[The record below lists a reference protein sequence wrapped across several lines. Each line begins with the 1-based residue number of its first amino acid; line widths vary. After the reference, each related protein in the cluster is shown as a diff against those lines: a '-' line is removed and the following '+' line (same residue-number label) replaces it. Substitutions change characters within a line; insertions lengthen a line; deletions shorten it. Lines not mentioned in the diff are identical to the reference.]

1 MSRFYIYIFVL
12 FLITSCQ
19 TAKHASLDKQLS
31 VSEKDALTFNY
42 SFVEAAKQKM
52 LGNAD
57 YAVALYTKCLSIDP
71 RSSAALYELAR
82 LNFSAGDL
90 KSSIQ
95 KLELAC
101 KISPKNVWYWL
112 YLGEVYMKAN
122 LVDKTV
128 DTYQKVIQ
136 LEPNNLSYRTTLGRY
151 MLMNAKFQD
160 ALAVYDAAGKLFG
173 VNESVCVG
181 KSQVFLNLND
191 REKAVAEIQKLIDA
205 YPDTIKYLGML
216 AELYNQFHD
225 TDNSLKIYKQ
235 LLKKDSTNA
244 LVQMSMYNFYRSNQN
259 TEDAYP
265 MLLKFFNNKSGDPQK
280 KVGIL
285 LKDYGSQSD
294 ISISKFSEL
303 LSILSSVHPN
313 DNNVLSVKADQLI
326 RERKYK
332 EAKAVLNSIIEQ
344 NPSDMRVWEQIVSLD
359 AQMGDYPLL
368 NKESKT
374 ALELYPNVAFFHLYN
389 GISLYFLHNF
399 SDAVKVLLQ
408 GLDFAAD
415 DQDALLQ
422 FYTYLGES
430 YYKLQMYKESS
441 KYFDD
446 ALSINPLDTY
456 ILNNYSYYLSLRG
469 VDLQKAEAMMI
480 KCIQAS
486 PNNATYLDTY
496 GWVLFTLKKYQEARQ
511 VQASAVRLDAGRNG
525 ILLEHYADI
534 LFKCGEIDDALEY
547 WNKALK
553 TGKYSTLLEKKIQT
567 KNYIE

>member
-1 MSRFYIYIFVL
+1 M
-12 FLITSCQ
+12 
-19 TAKHASLDKQLS
+19 DKQLS

-71 RSSAALYELAR
+71 HSSAALYELAR

-90 KSSIQ
+90 KSAIM

-122 LVDKTV
+122 LVDKTIAS
-128 DTYQKVIQ
+128 YQKVIQ
-136 LEPNNLSYRTTLGRY
+136 LEGNNLSYRMTLARY
-151 MLMNAKFQD
+151 LLMKAHFQE
-160 ALAVYDAAGKLFG
+160 ALATYEAAEKIFG
-173 VNESVCVG
+173 VNETICVG
-181 KSQVFLNLND
+181 KSQVYLNLND
-191 REKAVAEIQKLIDA
+191 QKKAVAEIQKLIAA
-205 YPDTIKYLGML
+205 YPESIKYIGML

-225 TDNSLKIYKQ
+225 TENSLKVYRE
-235 LLKKDSTNA
+235 LLQRDSTNA

-265 MLLKFFNNKSGDPQK
+265 ILLKFFNNKSGEPQK

-285 LKDYGSQSD
+285 LKDFGSQSD
-294 ISISKFSEL
+294 LSMSKFSEL
-303 LSILSSVHPN
+303 LNILHRVHPT
-313 DNNVLSVKADQLI
+313 DNSVLSVKADQLI
-326 RERKYK
+326 REKKYS
-332 EAKAVLNSIIEQ
+332 EAKAILNSIIEQ

-359 AQMGDYPLL
+359 AQMGDYDLL
-368 NKESKT
+368 NKESKK

-399 SDAVKVLLQ
+399 KEAVKVLLQ

-430 YYKLQMYKESS
+430 YHKLQMYKESS

-446 ALSINPLDTY
+446 ALSINPQDTY

-469 VDLQKAEAMMI
+469 IDLAKAEAMMI
-480 KCIQAS
+480 KCIQVS

-496 GWVLFTLKKYQEARQ
+496 AWVLFSLKKYQEARQ
-511 VQASAVRLDAGRNG
+511 VQATAIRLDAEKNG

-534 LFKCGEIDDALEY
+534 LFKCGDPDQALEY

-553 TGKYSTLLEKKIQT
+553 TGRYSNLLEKKIQT